1 MTTMSLTTSEA
12 KEDFAELINRV
23 AHNKERIILVRRGKE
38 VAVIV
43 PIEDLLLLETSQNKS
58 DLQDAT
64 DALQEARSTGMI
76 SLEELK
82 AEIGEQK

>member
-12 KEDFAELINRV
+12 KEDFAELVNRV
-23 AHNKERIILVRRGKE
+23 EHNKERIILIRRGKE

-43 PIEDLLLLETSQNKS
+43 PIEDLLLLENSQNKS

-64 DALQEARSTGMI
+64 DALKEARSTGMV

-82 AEIGEQK
+82 AELGEQK